1 MNDQAAF
8 ARALLDPELPPPADL
23 FAWNGSDPATRLA
36 IYRNNVMVS
45 LLGVLADSFPVTRAL
60 VGEDFFHAMGQ
71 CFVRQSPPRS
81 AVMAEYGVGFA
92 DFVAAFEP
100 ARSLPYLPDV
110 ARLEWLRLRALHA
123 ADAPP
128 LDQGRLAAVLASG
141 ADLAAARLVLHPSF
155 ALLHSAYA
163 VVSLWAAHQ
172 NAGDLSAVDLARAE
186 AAWVLRPDLSVSV
199 IPVDAAAGAF
209 AAAVLDDQ
217 PLGAAAEAAVRA
229 DATFDLP
236 ATLAQLISCGALI
249 SLTFGGASP

>member
-1 MNDQAAF
+1 
-8 ARALLDPELPPPADL
+8 
-23 FAWNGSDPATRLA
+23 
-36 IYRNNVMVS
+36 
-45 LLGVLADSFPVTRAL
+45 
-60 VGEDFFHAMGQ
+60 
-71 CFVRQSPPRS
+71 
-81 AVMAEYGVGFA
+81 
-92 DFVAAFEP
+92 
-100 ARSLPYLPDV
+100 
-110 ARLEWLRLRALHA
+110 
-123 ADAPP
+123 
-128 LDQGRLAAVLASG
+128 
-141 ADLAAARLVLHPSF
+141 
-155 ALLHSAYA
+155 

-249 SLTFGGASP
+249 SLTSGGASP